1 MVGIIGVKKLIG
13 YLLNLIFLA
22 GWVVFFLLQGRLAFC
37 YLVDGLCC
45 AKCDAS
51 HPMFFYNLLIFII
64 FLWAFCKMARPFL
77 KTLYLKS
84 KLKYLSISGLFA
96 ILWWGLLV

>member
-1 MVGIIGVKKLIG
+1 MQKFIG

-22 GWVVFFLLQGRLAFC
+22 GWAVFFLLQGRLAFC
-37 YLVDGLCC
+37 YLVDGFCY

-51 HPMFFYNLLIFII
+51 YPMFFYNLLIFII

-96 ILWWGLLV
+96 VLWWGLLV

>member
-1 MVGIIGVKKLIG
+1 MQKFIG
-13 YLLNLIFLA
+13 YLLNLIFLL

-51 HPMFFYNLLIFII
+51 HPIFFYNLLIFII

-96 ILWWGLLV
+96 VLWWGLLV

>member
-1 MVGIIGVKKLIG
+1 MQKFIG

-22 GWVVFFLLQGRLAFC
+22 GWGIFFLLQGRLAFC
-37 YLVDGLCC
+37 YLVDGFCY

-51 HPMFFYNLLIFII
+51 YPMFFCNLLIFII
-64 FLWAFCKMARPFL
+64 FLWAFYKMVRPFL

-96 ILWWGLLV
+96 VLWWGLLV

>member
-1 MVGIIGVKKLIG
+1 MQKLIG

-37 YLVDGLCC
+37 YLVDGFCY

-51 HPMFFYNLLIFII
+51 YPMFFYNLLIFII
-64 FLWAFCKMARPFL
+64 FLM
-77 KTLYLKS
+77 
-84 KLKYLSISGLFA
+84 G
-96 ILWWGLLV
+96 IL

>member
-1 MVGIIGVKKLIG
+1 MQKFIG
-13 YLLNLIFLA
+13 YLLNLIFLL

-45 AKCDAS
+45 AKCDTS
-51 HPMFFYNLLIFII
+51 YPMFFYNLLIFII
-64 FLWAFCKMARPFL
+64 FLWAFYKMVRPFL

-96 ILWWGLLV
+96 VLWWGLLV

>member
-1 MVGIIGVKKLIG
+1 MQKFIG
-13 YLLNLIFLA
+13 YLLNLIFLL
-22 GWVVFFLLQGRLAFC
+22 GWGIFFLLQGRLAFC
-37 YLVDGLCC
+37 YLVDGFCY

-51 HPMFFYNLLIFII
+51 YPMFFYNLLIFMI
-64 FLWAFCKMARPFL
+64 FLWAFYKMARPFL

-96 ILWWGLLV
+96 VLWLGLLV